1 VLGDHGAGDGRSD
14 GVVLQIV
21 PGIFQAGG
29 GVADTDAGAF
39 NLVVHAVTGDG
50 ADPVAAGDGIAHQ
63 PVETCNFAGRLC
75 RDDAAGPH
83 LDGRLAVAGVAAD
96 DGAGGVVGCHKAR
109 VGEPY
114 PDGSQGYA
122 GGDRRGGTGHR
133 GNRSGEG
140 PGKAVDKD
148 RGGLA
153 DVEVAAV
160 RVGEVEVD
168 VDVLI
173 RHDLQKLCA
182 CADAVPLVH
191 IHLAD
196 GAAQVRLGI
205 LGLHRL
211 LIGGLG
217 LGVAVLRLG
226 LAAGRVGGI
235 NSIEQLALLHLVA
248 LFKGIAEDLAG
259 DQRIDGVGVRWL
271 QRAAGGE

>member
-1 VLGDHGAGDGRSD
+1 ME
-14 GVVLQIV
+14 
-21 PGIFQAGG
+21 
-29 GVADTDAGAF
+29 T
-39 NLVVHAVTGDG
+39 
-50 ADPVAAGDGIAHQ
+50 AA
-63 PVETCNFAGRLC
+63 
-75 RDDAAGPH
+75 
-83 LDGRLAVAGVAAD
+83 
-96 DGAGGVVGCHKAR
+96 
-109 VGEPY
+109 
-114 PDGSQGYA
+114 
-122 GGDRRGGTGHR
+122 GGTGHR

-259 DQRIDGVGVRWL
+259 DQRIDGVGVRWAPAC
-271 QRAAGGE
+271 RWRRGN

>member
-1 VLGDHGAGDGRSD
+1 MTL
-14 GVVLQIV
+14 
-21 PGIFQAGG
+21 
-29 GVADTDAGAF
+29 
-39 NLVVHAVTGDG
+39 
-50 ADPVAAGDGIAHQ
+50 
-63 PVETCNFAGRLC
+63 
-75 RDDAAGPH
+75 
-83 LDGRLAVAGVAAD
+83 LAPTLMD
-96 DGAGGVVGCHKAR
+96 
-109 VGEPY
+109 EPY

-248 LFKGIAEDLAG
+248 LFKVGGE
-259 DQRIDGVGVRWL
+259 DGVLQQGGDVVGV
-271 QRAAGGE
+271 GGL

>member
-1 VLGDHGAGDGRSD
+1 M
-14 GVVLQIV
+14 
-21 PGIFQAGG
+21 
-29 GVADTDAGAF
+29 DAW
-39 NLVVHAVTGDG
+39 
-50 ADPVAAGDGIAHQ
+50 P
-63 PVETCNFAGRLC
+63 
-75 RDDAAGPH
+75 
-83 LDGRLAVAGVAAD
+83 VAGVAAD

-191 IHLAD
+191 ITPQLTVPLRSAWGYLAFT
-196 GAAQVRLGI
+196 AC
-205 LGLHRL
+205 
-211 LIGGLG
+211 
-217 LGVAVLRLG
+217 
-226 LAAGRVGGI
+226 
-235 NSIEQLALLHLVA
+235 S
-248 LFKGIAEDLAG
+248 
-259 DQRIDGVGVRWL
+259 
-271 QRAAGGE
+271 